1 MEAEAAQKIA
11 TETNDLHWLSIPSS
25 SSNINNYQSNY
36 CSPASITIKSGEQS
50 IHVFLVK
57 QSIHVNNSANL
68 DDALHI
74 EQGFPSSEDHL
85 NELEMNNVD
94 LACSEYKKNGKEQTC
109 IPQCNLNLY

>member
-36 CSPASITIKSGEQS
+36 CSPANITIKSGE
-50 IHVFLVK
+50 

-94 LACSEYKKNGKEQTC
+94 LACSEYKKKWQRA
-109 IPQCNLNLY
+109 NLYTTM